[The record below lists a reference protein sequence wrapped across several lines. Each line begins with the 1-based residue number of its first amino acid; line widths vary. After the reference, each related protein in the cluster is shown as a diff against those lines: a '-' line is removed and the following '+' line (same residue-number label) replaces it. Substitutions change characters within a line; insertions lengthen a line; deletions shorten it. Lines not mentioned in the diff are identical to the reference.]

1 MRFACIAMDATQIEN
16 QVEKHW
22 AIGSFGIK
30 SNSVPLRKRGG
41 KARRAWGTLALQTAR
56 IVVHI
61 RLSEASS
68 RGHSVH

>member
-1 MRFACIAMDATQIEN
+1 MDATQIEN
-16 QVEKHW
+16 QVSRSTEKHW
-22 AIGSFGIK
+22 AIGGFGIK

-61 RLSEASS
+61 RLSEAS
-68 RGHSVH
+68 